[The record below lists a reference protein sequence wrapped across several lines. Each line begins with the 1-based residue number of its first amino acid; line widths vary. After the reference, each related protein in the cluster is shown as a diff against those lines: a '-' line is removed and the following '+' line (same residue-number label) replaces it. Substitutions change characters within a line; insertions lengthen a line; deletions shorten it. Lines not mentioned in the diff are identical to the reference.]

1 MKRKEIVMLVCAF
14 LLGFFLN
21 AILKSSCMS
30 KLYEGL
36 EVQGNELH
44 GCTGTNI
51 LQILRAVST
60 GSIDAL
66 ERSHLE
72 ALGCEEA
79 IIQQIMD
86 EIGPSN

>member
-36 EVQGNELH
+36 EPQ
-44 GCTGTNI
+44 GCTMTNI
-51 LQILRAVST
+51 MQHLRE
-60 GSIDAL
+60 GSL
-66 ERSHLE
+66 ERAHLE

-79 IIQQIMD
+79 IIQRMMR
-86 EIGPSN
+86 EFGPSN